1 MPGEVKPYGF
11 GSFDSQ
17 GAVFAVLNPGQ
28 SVGEIEMP
36 LLSRVQPQLA
46 SGRILFRDA
55 GFEPVLSG
63 NKITLGPGQ
72 MAAVGFGRYADTKYD
87 LGIQEDVRIP
97 RSIRPVAAQFQPA
110 ENNAVIATIPPP
122 AEGDLRIILQ
132 QRGKDGHLLRSWPGG
147 PPDGVPVGKVLVLQ
161 ATQGGRSIPI
171 EINYDKMIWSG
182 LSWAVGE
189 IRHDAMRAGEPI
201 TIRCSSTE
209 KNSVALDCK
218 LFAVQY

>member
-1 MPGEVKPYGF
+1 M
-11 GSFDSQ
+11 
-17 GAVFAVLNPGQ
+17 ATTA
-28 SVGEIEMP
+28 
-36 LLSRVQPQLA
+36 
-46 SGRILFRDA
+46 
-55 GFEPVLSG
+55 PVE
-63 NKITLGPGQ
+63 K
-72 MAAVGFGRYADTKYD
+72 
-87 LGIQEDVRIP
+87 
-97 RSIRPVAAQFQPA
+97 
-110 ENNAVIATIPPP
+110 
-122 AEGDLRIILQ
+122 GDLRIILQ

-189 IRHDAMRAGEPI
+189 IRHYAMHAGEPI

-209 KNSVALDCK
+209 KNSLALDCK